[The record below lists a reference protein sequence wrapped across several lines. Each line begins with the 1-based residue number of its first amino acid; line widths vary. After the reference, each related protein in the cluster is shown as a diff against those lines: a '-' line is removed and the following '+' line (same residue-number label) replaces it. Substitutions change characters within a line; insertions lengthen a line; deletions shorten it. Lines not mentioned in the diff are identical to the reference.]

1 VEKEMRS
8 SKGWIVQIAV
18 CLVMLGGFLF
28 SYLEKQNE
36 LTQIR
41 IYVPK
46 LVKEIRNIREES
58 VQLSY
63 QIQAFES
70 PEHLM
75 KLASDPQFSH
85 LKYPLS
91 KDILVLQE
99 TPFIENVYACKTNV
113 VPSKIKHTLA
123 VGAK

>member
-1 VEKEMRS
+1 MRS
-8 SKGWIVQIAV
+8 SKGWIVQYAV
-18 CLVMLGGFLF
+18 CLVMLGGVLF

-36 LTQIR
+36 LTQLR

-46 LVKEIRNIREES
+46 LVKEIRNLREES

-63 QIQAFES
+63 QIQSFES

-75 KLASDPQFSH
+75 QLAADPQFSH
-85 LKYPLS
+85 LKYPLN
-91 KDILVLQE
+91 KDILVLQDDS
-99 TPFIENVYACKTNV
+99 FIENVSFSKTNAS
-113 VPSKIKHTLA
+113 PSRIKHTLA

>member
-1 VEKEMRS
+1 MRS
-8 SKGWIVQIAV
+8 NKGWIVQIAI

-36 LTQIR
+36 LTQLR

-46 LVKEIRNIREES
+46 LVKEVRSIQEES

-70 PEHLM
+70 PDHLM
-75 KLASDPQFSH
+75 QLAAEPQFSH
-85 LKYPLS
+85 LKYPLN
-91 KDILVLQE
+91 KDILVLQD
-99 TPFIENVYACKTNV
+99 TPYVENIYACKIDI
-113 VPSKIKHTLA
+113 VPSKVKHTLA

>member
-1 VEKEMRS
+1 MRS
-8 SKGWIVQIAV
+8 SKGWIVQIAI

-36 LTQIR
+36 LTQLR

-46 LVKEIRNIREES
+46 LVKEIRSIQEES

-75 KLASDPQFSH
+75 QLASDPQFSH
-85 LKYPLS
+85 LKYPLH
-91 KDILVLQE
+91 KDVLVLRE
-99 TPFIENVYACKTNV
+99 LPPIENVYACKTNV
-113 VPSKIKHTLA
+113 IPSKVKPTLA
-123 VGAK
+123 VGAN